1 MAKLNRERMKHQKV
15 CVMSH
20 KTWGG
25 RFDGETDK
33 RVEAFTESIT
43 IDRRLYQYDITASKA
58 HAGMLAEVGLITV
71 AEAELIATTLD
82 EIGVEIDNIR
92 AAWRWARTASWIG
105 VRILTTTDGSPNGAA
120 NGAARSR
127 FE

>member
-1 MAKLNRERMKHQKV
+1 MHSADTTGKVVFGINETQKV

-43 IDRRLYQYDITASKA
+43 IDRRLYQHDITASQA
-58 HAGMLAEVGLITV
+58 HASMLAEVGLITN
-71 AEAELIATTLD
+71 AEAVVFAKTLD
-82 EIGVEIDNIR
+82 EIG
-92 AAWRWARTASWIG
+92 A
-105 VRILTTTDGSPNGAA
+105 
-120 NGAARSR
+120 
-127 FE
+127 